1 MQLGLREK
9 NVLFVFGYIHLLFTY
24 NLQFAD
30 VADVLEEIMGQNKCA

>member
-1 MQLGLREK
+1 MQLGLSEK

-30 VADVLEEIMGQNKCA
+30 VPEEIMGQNKCA